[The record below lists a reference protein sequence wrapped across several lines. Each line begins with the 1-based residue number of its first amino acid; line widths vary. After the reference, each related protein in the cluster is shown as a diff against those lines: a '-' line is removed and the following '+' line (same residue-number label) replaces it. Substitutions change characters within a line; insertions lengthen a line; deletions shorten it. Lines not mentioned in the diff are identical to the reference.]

1 MHSTAIL
8 RGIVDVQ
15 AEEMVR
21 LMSLVEHLTACLEQS
36 QAREKAA
43 LQRCSELEI
52 AAATQVPAASWRA
65 GHSMS
70 MSLSLS
76 PPAAT
81 TSTTTTTTTSTT
93 STAAAVVATSEES
106 PDARE
111 RSDTYVCDVLYTY
124 VCDVLYTCVFDVFY
138 LFHVFHVFRVFFV
151 CSVSN
156 TWDISYLIP

>member
-52 AAATQVPAASWRA
+52 AAATQVPASWRA

-76 PPAAT
+76 PPAV
-81 TSTTTTTTTSTT
+81 STTTTTTTTT
-93 STAAAVVATSEES
+93 AAVVATSEES

-111 RSDTYVCDVLYTY
+111 RSDTYVFYVLYTY

-138 LFHVFHVFRVFFV
+138 LFRVFHVFRVFFV

-156 TWDISYLIP
+156 TWDLSYLIP

>member
-52 AAATQVPAASWRA
+52 AAATQVPASWRA

-81 TSTTTTTTTSTT
+81 TSTTTTTTTTT
-93 STAAAVVATSEES
+93 AVVATSEES

-111 RSDTYVCDVLYTY
+111 HSDTY

-138 LFHVFHVFRVFFV
+138 VFHVFHVFRVFFV

-156 TWDISYLIP
+156 TWDLSSLIP

>member
-8 RGIVDVQ
+8 RGIIDVQ

-76 PPAAT
+76 PPAV
-81 TSTTTTTTTSTT
+81 STTTTTTT
-93 STAAAVVATSEES
+93 APAAVVATSEES

-111 RSDTYVCDVLYTY
+111 RSDTYVFYVLYTY

-138 LFHVFHVFRVFFV
+138 VFYMFYVFHVFHVFFV

>member
-1 MHSTAIL
+1 MHSAAIL
-8 RGIVDVQ
+8 RGIIDVQ
-15 AEEMVR
+15 AEEMTR
-21 LMSLVEHLTACLEQS
+21 LMSLVDHLTACLEQS

-52 AAATQVPAASWRA
+52 AAAAQVPAASWRA
-65 GHSMS
+65 GHSLS

-81 TSTTTTTTTSTT
+81 TTTSSTTT
-93 STAAAVVATSEES
+93 APAAVVATSEES

-111 RSDTYVCDVLYTY
+111 RCDTY
-124 VCDVLYTCVFDVFY
+124 
-138 LFHVFHVFRVFFV
+138 VFHVFYVLCTYVYYVFYVFYAFYVFHVFFV

-156 TWDISYLIP
+156 TWDISHLIP